1 MADFY
6 QQRKLDEGFHHQLE
20 EQHRNLAQNNDL
32 NSRLLTDLMKAMKG
46 ATAPMKKVIAKY
58 QKEIEA
64 AAKHHM
70 EQLPQIEAD
79 LQAGLDRFAPD
90 QEKAT
95 KGDD

>member
-6 QQRKLDEGFHHQLE
+6 EQRKLDEGFHRQLE
-20 EQHRNLAQNNDL
+20 QQHLNLDQNNDL
-32 NSRLLTDLMKAMKG
+32 NNRLLTDLLKAMG

-64 AAKHHM
+64 TAKHHI

-79 LQAGLDRFAPD
+79 LQAGLDRLATD
-90 QEKAT
+90 QEQAT